1 MTNRVPRRLRVPTED
16 GAALVEPPLS
26 RVAELVAKNRV
37 LADGRDEQLGLPKG
51 FSQLARRALF
61 AGGRFDDQ
69 AVPSDPESEVS
80 RPVIMTGHQ
89 PTLFHPGVWFK
100 NFLLSSIARHVV
112 GNGVNLVIDNDVIR
126 AAAIRV
132 PSSQPSEAL
141 TAEIPFDVPSGE
153 VPWEQRYLIEPQLF
167 HSFPRRVRHAM
178 EPLTFAG
185 QRLATLLLDR
195 LWPYAES
202 SRAAAVADAG
212 RIVRGA
218 ASRPIDAENPA
229 FVSIRESIPRPGHCI
244 AAARRRLEFEL
255 GLSSGDIEISSPF
268 FTRHFAEFAQLLL
281 ARHQEFWAIHNS
293 ALESYRSQNRIRSA
307 AHPVPELARVDDWY
321 EVPLWLWSHG
331 KSHRRRVFVRSK
343 QGNCELTDQEGILI
357 RSMLEKN
364 ANGASPFYQAEIDGV
379 HIRPRALITT
389 MYARL
394 VLSDLFIHGIGG
406 AKYDELTDEIIRRF
420 FGVEPPQYLTA
431 TATFRLPIDRPQVTI
446 EDVRDAAQRI
456 RDVRYRP
463 ESFVGDPLVAR
474 EPAISQQLQ
483 SLAAEKREYVRAHA
497 LRRGSKEVFAGLDR
511 LNRAMHELLRPVEEH
526 LRREHARL
534 VAEAR
539 RARVLGS
546 REFSF
551 VLFPEEYLVPRLL
564 ELARLPA

>member
-1 MTNRVPRRLRVPTED
+1 
-16 GAALVEPPLS
+16 
-26 RVAELVAKNRV
+26 
-37 LADGRDEQLGLPKG
+37 
-51 FSQLARRALF
+51 
-61 AGGRFDDQ
+61 
-69 AVPSDPESEVS
+69 
-80 RPVIMTGHQ
+80 
-89 PTLFHPGVWFK
+89 
-100 NFLLSSIARHVV
+100 
-112 GNGVNLVIDNDVIR
+112 
-126 AAAIRV
+126 
-132 PSSQPSEAL
+132 
-141 TAEIPFDVPSGE
+141 
-153 VPWEQRYLIEPQLF
+153 
-167 HSFPRRVRHAM
+167 
-178 EPLTFAG
+178 
-185 QRLATLLLDR
+185 
-195 LWPYAES
+195 
-202 SRAAAVADAG
+202 
-212 RIVRGA
+212 
-218 ASRPIDAENPA
+218 
-229 FVSIRESIPRPGHCI
+229 
-244 AAARRRLEFEL
+244 
-255 GLSSGDIEISSPF
+255 
-268 FTRHFAEFAQLLL
+268 
-281 ARHQEFWAIHNS
+281 
-293 ALESYRSQNRIRSA
+293 
-307 AHPVPELARVDDWY
+307 
-321 EVPLWLWSHG
+321 
-331 KSHRRRVFVRSK
+331 
-343 QGNCELTDQEGILI
+343 
-357 RSMLEKN
+357 
-364 ANGASPFYQAEIDGV
+364 
-379 HIRPRALITT
+379 

-497 LRRGSKEVFAGLDR
+497 LRRGSEEVFAGLDR